1 MVAAGLDGIER
12 KLDPGEP
19 TNLNCTSCTEQQL
32 REKKIGLLP
41 QNLLEAIGELEKDE
55 VIKAGLG
62 KELSVATA
70 EANAEQDYKD
80 AIIVTRAT
88 TSSTPTCSPA
98 CTATICGP
106 SMVAAGLDPDNLPV
120 ADSRR

>member
-19 TNLNCTSCTEQQL
+19 TNLNMYELSQEQL

-55 VIKAGLG
+55 VVKAGLG
-62 KELSVATA
+62 KELSA
-70 EANAEQDYKD
+70 EFITLKRMEWTEYARHVSDWETQRY
-80 AIIVTRAT
+80 
-88 TSSTPTCSPA
+88 
-98 CTATICGP
+98 
-106 SMVAAGLDPDNLPV
+106 LEFF
-120 ADSRR
+120 